1 MRYYCLFVHGEEG
14 ESYYKSVRV
23 SNSWN
28 NNYIENESKGD
39 RIKTLWV
46 EEYLKIKPYLKDI
59 INGLKESETWKI
71 QLTIAV
77 NFISSENSDEEHVMN
92 SKNDKIKITI
102 NDETDEVIKELS
114 LLAFFAVEKIS
125 IIFSQ
130 ILKHKY

>member
-1 MRYYCLFVHGEEG
+1 
-14 ESYYKSVRV
+14 
-23 SNSWN
+23 
-28 NNYIENESKGD
+28 
-39 RIKTLWV
+39 
-46 EEYLKIKPYLKDI
+46 
-59 INGLKESETWKI
+59 
-71 QLTIAV
+71 
-77 NFISSENSDEEHVMN
+77 MN